1 MIEDVKKEKMEV
13 ETEIQ
18 GELEIDSTDLSA
30 ELTRSPSKYFYWGT
44 CFSLAA
50 QKARMQKLRTEETE
64 ARLSKEYR
72 KLMADEDP
80 KTRVTEKMINEYL
93 SEHPDYRAAKEEEI
107 QAEYMSDM
115 LNVAKDAFRQR
126 GISLLE
132 LVKAQREDQFSL
144 NEFKTFKTELEQRE
158 EKKHKREE

>member
-1 MIEDVKKEKMEV
+1 
-13 ETEIQ
+13 
-18 GELEIDSTDLSA
+18 
-30 ELTRSPSKYFYWGT
+30 
-44 CFSLAA
+44 
-50 QKARMQKLRTEETE
+50 
-64 ARLSKEYR
+64 
-72 KLMADEDP
+72 
-80 KTRVTEKMINEYL
+80 MINEYL
-93 SEHPDYRAAKEEEI
+93 SEHPDYRTAKEEEI

-158 EKKHKREE
+158 EKKHKKELNDARLLKGE